1 MTNIV
6 KRFFLFSCLMLA
18 ALAAPAADSDLV
30 LVQQRV
36 AKVAVL
42 RGDFTQEKR
51 VAGFRN
57 PLRSQG
63 RFVLARDRGVVWSTS
78 KPFPSEMVV
87 TRERIYSVQRDG
99 SRRIELDG
107 SKQPAM
113 RGVNQM
119 LLALVAG
126 DMQAMA
132 ARFDAKASALPGQ
145 GWALTLTPK
154 TAALR
159 KAFARIELQ
168 GDRYVRK
175 ATIVEAGGDTTML
188 AFSELSETPAAL
200 SAAEASRL
208 D

>member
-1 MTNIV
+1 M
-6 KRFFLFSCLMLA
+6 KRILLCACL
-18 ALAAPAADSDLV
+18 ALMACVASAADSGLA

-63 RFVLARDRGVVWSTS
+63 SFVLARDRGVIWSTR
-78 KPFPSEMVV
+78 KPFPSMLAV
-87 TRERIYSVQRDG
+87 TRERIFSMQRDG
-99 SRRIELDG
+99 SRRVELDAG
-107 SKQPAM
+107 KQPAM

-126 DMQAMA
+126 DLQAMA
-132 ARFDAKASALPGQ
+132 TRFDAKATLLPGQ
-145 GWALTLTPK
+145 GWTLSLTPK
-154 TAALR
+154 SAALG
-159 KAFARIELQ
+159 KAFTRIDLQ

-175 ATIVEAGGDTTML
+175 VEIVEAGGDRTL
-188 AFSELSETPAAL
+188 IDFANLSETPAQL
-200 SAAEASRL
+200 SADEAKLL

>member
-1 MTNIV
+1 M
-6 KRFFLFSCLMLA
+6 KRLFLFACLMLA
-18 ALAAPAADSDLV
+18 AFAAPAADADLA

-107 SKQPAM
+107 SKQPAL
-113 RGVNQM
+113 RGVNLM

-126 DMQAMA
+126 DLQALA
-132 ARFDAKASALPGQ
+132 ARFDAKANALPGQ
-145 GWALTLTPK
+145 GWTLTLTPK

-175 ATIVEAGGDTTML
+175 TTIVEAGGDTTTL
-188 AFSELSETPAAL
+188 AFSALSETPATL
-200 SAAEASRL
+200 SAAEASLL

>member
-1 MTNIV
+1 MKNII
-6 KRFFLFSCLMLA
+6 LSACLMLVA
-18 ALAAPAADSDLV
+18 GVASAADTGLA

-51 VAGFRN
+51 VAGFKN

-63 RFVLARDRGVVWSTS
+63 SFVLARERGVVWSTQ
-78 KPFPSEMVV
+78 KPFPSQLAV

-99 SRRIELDG
+99 SRRVELDAG
-107 SKQPAM
+107 KQPAM

-126 DMQAMA
+126 DLQAMA
-132 ARFDAKASALPGQ
+132 ARFDAKATALPGQ
-145 GWALTLTPK
+145 GWSLVLTPK
-154 TAALR
+154 SAALG
-159 KAFARIELQ
+159 KAFSRIELQ

-175 ATIVEAGGDTTML
+175 AVIVEAGGDTTTL
-188 AFSELSETPAAL
+188 AFSALSETPVTLNASEAAL
-200 SAAEASRL
+200 L